1 MEKKIES
8 DDLYSE
14 INKKINIYNLKYKFR
29 LLDSD
34 ILNILKIN
42 SKNSYKLIKNYKNLN
57 FLDEVSKYIDKHNRK
72 PTFRVIA
79 KLDIKDE
86 NLVKGINFEGL
97 RVIGEPH
104 EFANHY
110 YENGID
116 EIFYQD
122 VIASLLGEIL

>member
-1 MEKKIES
+1 MYNYKNFSDLNYKLSTPEIIAVSDIVLAHPYSSIIFDALLAHKTTVIFDNMEKKIES

-57 FLDEVSKYIDKHNRK
+57 FLDEVSKYIDNHNE
-72 PTFRVIA
+72 TYI
-79 KLDIKDE
+79 
-86 NLVKGINFEGL
+86 
-97 RVIGEPH
+97 
-104 EFANHY
+104 
-110 YENGID
+110 
-116 EIFYQD
+116 
-122 VIASLLGEIL
+122 